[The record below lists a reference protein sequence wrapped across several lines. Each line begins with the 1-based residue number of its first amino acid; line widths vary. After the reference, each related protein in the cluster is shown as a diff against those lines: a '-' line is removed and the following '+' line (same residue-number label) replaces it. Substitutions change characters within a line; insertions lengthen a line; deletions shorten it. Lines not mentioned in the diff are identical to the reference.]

1 MDIFGSPIRS
11 ATHTFSLAAQSVLL
25 HMFSSVVLYMQD
37 RLMLAG
43 SYSVFSPKHAFNI
56 ISGETRKV
64 HQTRMKIVRVLFQ
77 HSDHLLLFFFFLRF
91 GHLLFHH
98 ACPCNRSPNES
109 MSPKIRSPKR
119 KKQNLDMEILF
130 LQGSGVATIFWLFSH
145 SI

>member
-1 MDIFGSPIRS
+1 MDIFGSPLRS

-25 HMFSSVVLYMQD
+25 HMFSSVVLYMQN

-64 HQTRMKIVRVLFQ
+64 HQSRMKIVRVLFQ
-77 HSDHLLLFFFFLRF
+77 HSDHLLFFFFFLRF

-98 ACPCNRSPNES
+98 ACPCNRSPPTRVCPRRFDHQKERS
-109 MSPKIRSPKR
+109 KILIWKSF
-119 KKQNLDMEILF
+119 F
-130 LQGSGVATIFWLFSH
+130 LQGSGVATIF
-145 SI
+145 

>member
-77 HSDHLLLFFFFLRF
+77 HSDHLLLFFFFF
-91 GHLLFHH
+91 
-98 ACPCNRSPNES
+98 E
-109 MSPKIRSPKR
+109 IRSLVIPSCMP
-119 KKQNLDMEILF
+119 L
-130 LQGSGVATIFWLFSH
+130 
-145 SI
+145 